1 MHNSVNEIMRNNLV
15 PSPSEMKPP
24 KSTKTAAYQWNKE
37 IVNSCQRIEQL
48 HVSYLD
54 ELHTEYEQVC
64 KECLDM
70 VESFQVVT
78 SFQFSFGSNIFCV
91 GLVIERCHVISD
103 LNASIG
109 Q

>member
-1 MHNSVNEIMRNNLV
+1 
-15 PSPSEMKPP
+15 MKPP

-70 VESFQVVT
+70 VENFQVY
-78 SFQFSFGSNIFCV
+78 SLSISILIRLNINV
-91 GLVIERCHVISD
+91 WV
-103 LNASIG
+103 
-109 Q
+109 